1 MKLMSLLSALALL
14 LCTCWPTDAQ
24 PPASDKLELKPND
37 HICFIGNSTAE
48 RMQHYGWLE
57 TYLHSRFPE
66 HKLTFR
72 NLGFAGDTL
81 TTRLRSDS
89 FGSPDQ
95 WLTKCQADVIFA
107 FFGYNESFEG
117 VEGLPKFKSDLEAF
131 IKHTLSQKYNGKSAP
146 RIVLFAPLAHE
157 NLKSPHLPD
166 GVQNNVRLKLYT
178 DALREAAKTHHLTF
192 CDLYQLSQ
200 ALYGTSKPLT
210 INGIHL
216 NEHGDQKV
224 GQSVDINLFD
234 KANAAETE
242 YLEKLRAAVNDKNM
256 HWFQRYRTTD
266 GYSIYGGRADL
277 KFTNNQTNREVAQRE
292 MEVLDVMT
300 ANRDK
305 FVWQLAQKQQSKID
319 DSNLPPFIPV
329 ISNKPGKGP
338 NGTHLFLSGEEAI
351 KSMTVAKG
359 FKVNLFADEKTFP
372 ELVSPVQMQ
381 FDSKGRLWVATWQT
395 YPHWK
400 PTEAMNDKLLI
411 FEDTDGDGKADK
423 RTVFAGD
430 LHNPTGFEFYN
441 GGVIVAQSPNIVFLK
456 DTNGDDK
463 YDTKEI
469 LISGIDSADTH
480 HTSNSFTF
488 DPAGGL
494 YFQEGTFHQT
504 SVETPYSAAVR
515 CSNAGVFR
523 YEPRTQKFE
532 TYVSFGFANPHGH
545 VWDRWGRDI
554 IVDGTG
560 SNPYHGALFS
570 GRVDYPNKHARP
582 PQVYQ
587 QWTRPCSGM
596 EILSSQHFPK
606 ELQGNLLVL
615 NVIGYQGIL
624 MYKLRDVGGSIEGTE
639 DTRLLS
645 SSDPNFRPADIKM
658 GPDGAI
664 YFCDWHNPIIG
675 HMQHN
680 LRDPNRNKTYGRV
693 YRMTYEG
700 SPLSPK
706 VKIDG
711 EPIPKLLE
719 LLQHSEDRVRYR
731 ARQELACRPSDAV
744 LKAST
749 EWAAGDDKKLL
760 ESLWLHQS
768 HHQINNVL
776 LDSCLKSSNARI
788 RAAAIRVLSYW
799 RDGYNIPPTAQLAFA
814 KNATTYDDKPD
825 TTVVPRWEPEKVT
838 QKVSNKVNGYD
849 DTPPPTTGY
858 VLGSDGK
865 AADADIETARRNQA
879 EQDAKRAILE
889 NKIVVKQ
896 QDLGQEYKRKIERLE
911 DASMD
916 LLYRGPTIYKLPIS
930 YTPHGQTLD
939 VLHRFANDEDPR
951 VRLEVARAASF
962 LDIPEAIEIP
972 LLILASKHG
981 TDKYI
986 TFVCQETMKTLE
998 PRWKAAL
1005 ARGHKFAMH
1014 TTTGERFLIKNTGT
1028 PALLKL
1034 DRNVDVCREL
1044 LTRPGIQDEYR
1055 SDALRNLARKEEKP
1069 QPVILLNTIR
1079 SLDQQA
1085 DTSDK
1090 SIYFDLVRLLA
1101 ARTPAELKTI
1111 RTDLEQL
1118 ALTAQ
1123 QPVIRQ
1129 TGYVALMTVDN
1140 NIDAAWKLASSS
1152 KKPLQAEQDMVTAT
1166 SMLSDTNLRGQMY
1179 DKIVGLLQRTTGN
1192 ASIRQ
1197 PVTGRFVRIELPGKM
1212 KALTLAEVEVYS
1224 NGQNV
1229 ALKGKATQ
1237 QNTAHGGV
1245 AKRAIDGNKSG
1256 KYEDGG
1262 QTHTSEASE
1271 NPWWE
1276 VDLGSD
1282 FPIES
1287 ILIYNRTDGTFYR
1300 RLNGFNLK
1308 VLDASR
1314 KAVWEQTKQPAPEK
1328 MGQYDIAPVDPQAAL
1343 RSSAMIALTSVRGQ
1357 EKKSF
1362 ELLANL
1368 LKSEGSDRIAAIQA
1382 LLRLP
1387 RNTWPADQASAVL
1400 DQVMTL
1406 VRKTPVSLRTSAT
1419 ALEAMELAESLT
1431 SLLPPDQAKPFRR
1444 ELIDL
1449 GVRVIRI
1456 GTLLERMSYDKD
1468 VIVVQ
1473 AGKPVEFIFEN
1484 SDMMPHNLVISQ
1496 PGTLEQIGEAAEA
1509 MATSADA
1516 QARHFVPQS
1525 DKILLA
1531 SKLLQPRESER
1542 LSFTAPT
1549 KPGVYPI
1556 VCTYPGH
1563 WRRMYSAL
1571 YVVSD
1576 LEGYQTGPDAYLAA
1590 HPVSIQDG
1598 LLKDRRP
1605 RTEWK
1610 YTDLEPLLADLKPG
1624 RSFGNGKQMFTVA
1637 NCQACHR
1644 FNDVGNNFAPN
1655 LAELDPKWKAADL
1668 LKNIVEPSHLINEKY
1683 QTWVFAMNDGKTV
1696 TAIVLEETPDAY
1708 KVIENPLAKAEPRI
1722 LKKADVEERKK
1733 SDVSTMPKGL
1743 LDTLSRDEILDLLAY
1758 IWSKGKPN
1766 HELFQGG
1773 KHDH

>member
-1 MKLMSLLSALALL
+1 MKLMSLLSAFALVL
-14 LCTCWPTDAQ
+14 LTCWPTDAQ

-89 FGSPDQ
+89 FGTPDQ

-131 IKHTLSQKYNGKSAP
+131 IKHTQSQKYNGKSAP

-178 DALREAAKTHHLTF
+178 DALRDAAKAHHLTF
-192 CDLYQLSQ
+192 CDLYELSQ
-200 ALYGTSKPLT
+200 SLYGSTKPLT

-224 GQSVDINLFD
+224 GQLVDINLFD

-338 NGTHLFLSGEEAI
+338 NGSHLFLSGEEAI

-463 YDTKEI
+463 YDTKEN

-488 DPAGGL
+488 DPGGAL

-504 SVETPYSAAVR
+504 SVETPYSAPVR

-570 GRVDYPNKHARP
+570 GRVDYPNKHSRP

-596 EILSSQHFPK
+596 EILTSQHFPK

-719 LLQHSEDRVRYR
+719 LLQHPEDRVRYR
-731 ARQELACRPSDAV
+731 ARQELACRKSEAV
-744 LKAST
+744 LINAM
-749 EWAAGDDKKLL
+749 EWLTAKNDDETAMLDV
-760 ESLWLHQS
+760 LWLYQS
-768 HHQINNVL
+768 HHQSNPDL
-776 LDSCLKSSNARI
+776 LNRCLKAKDPLVRS
-788 RAAAIRVLSYW
+788 AAVRVLSNI
-799 RDGYNIPPTAQLAFA
+799 RDQIHVPVQAHAMGSSNTTQDIASMRDRLVLQKQSDKKPDEGKWVEMPKRAQLL
-814 KNATTYDDKPD
+814 
-825 TTVVPRWEPEKVT
+825 
-838 QKVSNKVNGYD
+838 
-849 DTPPPTTGY
+849 PPPVDPQKAKEAWKLSEADKKEMEARAERVRDEY
-858 VLGSDGK
+858 AERVLRS
-865 AADADIETARRNQA
+865 
-879 EQDAKRAILE
+879 
-889 NKIVVKQ
+889 
-896 QDLGQEYKRKIERLE
+896 
-911 DASMD
+911 D
-916 LLYRGPTIYKLPIS
+916 LLYRGPGIFTIPIDA
-930 YTPHGQTLD
+930 TPQGQMLD
-939 VLHRFANDEDPR
+939 ILHHMAQDEDPR
-951 VRLEVARAASF
+951 VRLETARAASF
-962 LDIPEAIEIP
+962 LDAPEAIEIP

-1005 ARGHKFAMH
+1005 AKGHKFAMH

-1055 SDALRNLARKEEKP
+1055 SDAVRNLARKENKP

-1140 NIDAAWKLASSS
+1140 GIDAAWKLTSSS

-1166 SMLSDTNLRGQMY
+1166 SMLSDTTLRGQMY
-1179 DKIVGLLQRTTGN
+1179 DKIVGLLQRTTGT
-1192 ASIRQ
+1192 ASTKQ

-1237 QNTAHGGV
+1237 QNTAHGGN

-1287 ILIYNRTDGTFYR
+1287 ILIYNRTDGFFYR

-1314 KAVWEQTKQPAPEK
+1314 KTVWEQTKQAAPEK
-1328 MGQYDIAPVDPQAAL
+1328 MGQYDIAPIDPQAAL

-1387 RNTWPADQASAVL
+1387 KNTWPADQARPVL

-1525 DKILLA
+1525 DNILLS

-1644 FNDVGNNFAPN
+1644 FNEVGNNFAPN